1 MYRPLDGNKRPYSG
15 QWNLT
20 IERELPHN
28 FFAALSYVGT
38 KGTHLPSELSPLNV
52 LNPNNPLI
60 SGLGTHLE
68 DIFAPGQLTLD
79 GISQPYVGWA
89 SQMTGCHPTVAQA
102 LVPYPMFCGVLQGE
116 NEEHATSQYKSF
128 QAKVERHL
136 TNGLY
141 LLGALTVQKLYTDAA
156 DTTQSTNS
164 SSTQTQFSP
173 FNLFPRAWTIA
184 PDNVPVTFQISVVYD
199 LPFGYGKQF
208 LNTAGPANVI
218 FGGWQVTP
226 LYRYE
231 YGTPLSFTYNACPT
245 AQVGA
250 LREGCVPAI
259 LPGQTVQ
266 VHGRN
271 GYNPKSGVPYLN
283 PSAFESNF
291 TTFGYTGVGNA
302 VTNIY
307 GPSYKDLDMSF
318 TKNTKIA
325 EKVNFKFSA
334 NFFNAFNNHYFANSQ
349 GGNYGGPSGAFVT
362 DVSSSSFGTWNGS
375 TTNPRTVQFAGRLE
389 F

>member
-1 MYRPLDGNKRPYSG
+1 
-15 QWNLT
+15 
-20 IERELPHN
+20 
-28 FFAALSYVGT
+28 
-38 KGTHLPSELSPLNV
+38 
-52 LNPNNPLI
+52 
-60 SGLGTHLE
+60 
-68 DIFAPGQLTLD
+68 
-79 GISQPYVGWA
+79 
-89 SQMTGCHPTVAQA
+89 
-102 LVPYPMFCGVLQGE
+102 MFCGVLQGE